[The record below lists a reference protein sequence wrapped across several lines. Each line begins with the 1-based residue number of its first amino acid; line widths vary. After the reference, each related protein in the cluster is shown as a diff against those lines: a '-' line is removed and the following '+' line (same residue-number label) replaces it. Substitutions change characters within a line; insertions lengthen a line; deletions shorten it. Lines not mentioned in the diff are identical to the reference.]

1 MIPSYRHVQRFVN
14 DLKHSRMVCRLV
26 VANGLIINEFN
37 TFSAAVFAGSDTY
50 HLIDNQ

>member
-14 DLKHSRMVCRLV
+14 DLKHSRMICRLV

-37 TFSAAVFAGSDTY
+37 VLSAAVFVGRNFY
-50 HLIDNQ
+50 HLVDNQ

>member
-37 TFSAAVFAGSDTY
+37 AFSIAFFVGRSIY
-50 HLIDNQ
+50 NLIDNQ